1 MSVENFKEEI
11 SNGYAFQGAS
21 IELGCAAVSGEV
33 LSTIKVKAPLK
44 MMNRHGLIAGA
55 TGTGKTKSLQLLA
68 EALSKNGV
76 GVLMMDIK
84 GDVSGISQQGSL
96 NEKLKHRIDQL
107 QLDWKPSSFPT
118 DFLSLTGN
126 KGVAMRATITEF
138 GPILFSKLLEL
149 NDTQSSVVSLV
160 FKYADDK
167 QMPLIDLKDFK
178 KLLQFLTNE
187 GKSEIEM
194 DYGKIS
200 SATSSTIIRKIIEIE
215 AQGATMFYGEPSFE
229 VDDLLRIDDEGRGY
243 INVLRLT
250 DVQDKPKLF
259 STFMLSLLAEIYA
272 TFPEEGDMDQPKLV
286 LIIDEAHL
294 MFSNASKALLDQ
306 LESIIKLIRSKGVG
320 IFFCT
325 QLPTD
330 IPAAILSQLGF
341 KVQHA
346 LRAFTANDR
355 KAIKL
360 TAENYPLTEYYDT
373 DELLTSLG
381 IGEAVVTVL
390 NERGNPT
397 PLVHCIMNPPQS
409 RMDVVTEAELNEI
422 LSSSPLVKKYA
433 NQIDSESAYEILT
446 GKLKAKVEAVA
457 ESTVTGSAR
466 SKTERSMIEQV
477 TSNPV
482 TKIIVK
488 ELARGL
494 LGALGLGTTS
504 RGRKRNS
511 FF

>member
-1 MSVENFKEEI
+1 MSVQKFNEEI
-11 SNGYAFQGAS
+11 SKGYSFAEPS
-21 IELGCAAVSGEV
+21 IELGCAVLNGEV
-33 LSTIKVKAPLK
+33 INDLKIKAPLK
-44 MMNRHGLIAGA
+44 MLNRHGLIAGA

-68 EALSKNGV
+68 ESLSKHGV

-84 GDVSGISQQGSL
+84 GDVSGISQAGAES
-96 NEKLKHRIDQL
+96 EKLKNRISQL
-107 QLDWKPSSFPT
+107 NLNWNATAFPT
-118 DFLSLTGN
+118 EFLSLTGN

-149 NDTQSSVVSLV
+149 NDTQSSVVSLI

-167 QMPLIDLKDFK
+167 QLPLIDLKDFK

-187 GKSEIEM
+187 GKSEIEA

-200 SATSSTIIRKIIEIE
+200 SATTSTIIRKIIEIE
-215 AQGATMFYGEPSFE
+215 AQGADLFFGEKSFE
-229 VDDLLRIDDEGRGY
+229 VDDLMRIDENGKGF
-243 INVLRLT
+243 INVLRLN

-272 TFPEEGDMDQPKLV
+272 TFPEEGDIEQPKLV

-294 MFSNASKALLDQ
+294 MFNNASKALLDQ
-306 LESIIKLIRSKGVG
+306 LETIIKLIRSKGVG

-330 IPAAILSQLGF
+330 IPANILSQLGF

-360 TAENYPLTEYYDT
+360 TAENYPETEFYDV
-373 DELLTSLG
+373 DELLTCLG

-390 NERGNPT
+390 NEKGNPT
-397 PLVHCIMNPPQS
+397 PLVHCMMNPPES
-409 RMDVVTEAELNEI
+409 RMDVVSDAELNAI
-422 LSSSPLVKKYA
+422 LNSSPLVAKYA
-433 NQIDSESAYEILT
+433 EAIDRESAYEILT
-446 GKLKAKVEAVA
+446 GKIK
-457 ESTVTGSAR
+457 
-466 SKTERSMIEQV
+466 SKTEEIAEEVQEKKNSGKAEKSMIEQV
-477 TSNPV
+477 ASSPV

-494 LGALGLGTTS
+494 LGALGLGSS
-504 RGRKRNS
+504 RGRRKNS

>member
-1 MSVENFKEEI
+1 MSIQSFNEEI
-11 SNGYAFQGAS
+11 SKGYNVAEPFVTLGTAAFEGKS
-21 IELGCAAVSGEV
+21 VVDL
-33 LSTIKVKAPLK
+33 KVNAPLK
-44 MMNRHGLIAGA
+44 MFNRHGLIAGA
-55 TGTGKTKSLQLLA
+55 TGTGKTKSLQMLA
-68 EALSKNGV
+68 ESLSNHGV

-84 GDVSGISQQGSL
+84 GDVSGISQKGELSD
-96 NEKLKHRIDQL
+96 KLTARISQL
-107 QLDWKPSSFPT
+107 ELDWKAQAYPVE
-118 DFLSLTGN
+118 FLSLTGKN
-126 KGVAMRATITEF
+126 GVAMRATVTEF

-167 QMPLIDLKDFK
+167 KLPIVDLKDFK
-178 KLLQFLTNE
+178 KVLQFLTND
-187 GKSEIEM
+187 GKEEIEE

-200 SATSSTIIRKIIEIE
+200 TATTSTIIRKIIEIE
-215 AQGATMFYGEPSFE
+215 AQGADVFFGEKSFD
-229 VDDLLRIDDEGRGY
+229 VDDLLRIDEQGRGY
-243 INVLRLT
+243 INILRLN

-272 TFPEEGDMDQPKLV
+272 TFPEEGDIEQPKLV

-294 MFSNASKALLDQ
+294 LFNNASKALLDQ
-306 LESIIKLIRSKGVG
+306 LETIIKLIRSKGVG

-330 IPAAILSQLGF
+330 VPSNILSQLGL
-341 KVQHA
+341 KIQHA

-360 TAENYPLTEYYDT
+360 TSQNYPETEFYKT
-373 DELLTSLG
+373 DELLTELG

-390 NERGNPT
+390 NEKGNPT
-397 PLVHCIMNPPQS
+397 PLVHCVMNPPQS
-409 RMDVVTEAELNEI
+409 RMDVVSEEELQEVLNQ
-422 LSSSPLVKKYA
+422 SSLVKKYSEK
-433 NQIDSESAYEILT
+433 IDEHSAYEMLT
-446 GKLKAKVEAVA
+446 NKIQAKVEEQEKEEPKQSGKA
-457 ESTVTGSAR
+457 E
-466 SKTERSMIEQV
+466 KSMIEQV
-477 TSNPV
+477 ASNPV

-494 LGALGLGTTS
+494 LGALGLGSTS
-504 RGRKRNS
+504 RKRKS

>member
-1 MSVENFKEEI
+1 MSVEKFKEEI
-11 SNGYAFQGAS
+11 SKGYAFEGAS
-21 IELGCAAVSGEV
+21 IELGSAAYAGEV
-33 LSTIKVKAPLK
+33 LSDVKVKAPLK
-44 MMNRHGLIAGA
+44 MLNRHGLIAGA

-68 EALSKNGV
+68 ESLSKNGV

-84 GDVSGISQQGSL
+84 GDVSGISQEGELTDKVKNRIHQL
-96 NEKLKHRIDQL
+96 NLA
-107 QLDWKPSSFPT
+107 WKPSHFPT
-118 DFLSLTGN
+118 EFLSLTGN

-167 QMPLIDLKDFK
+167 QLPLIDLKDFK

-215 AQGATMFYGEPSFE
+215 AQGAEMFFGEPSFE
-229 VDDLLRIDDEGRGY
+229 VDDLMRIDEQGRGY

-272 TFPEEGDMDQPKLV
+272 TFPEEGDVEQPKLV

-330 IPAAILSQLGF
+330 IPAPILSQLGF

-360 TAENYPLTEYYDT
+360 TAENYPLTDFYDT

-381 IGEAVVTVL
+381 IGEAVVTLL
-390 NERGNPT
+390 NEKGNPT
-397 PLVHCIMNPPQS
+397 PLVHCVMNPPQS
-409 RMDVVTEAELNEI
+409 RMDVVSESELQAI

-433 NQIDSESAYEILT
+433 EPVDSESAYEILS
-446 GKLKAKVEAVA
+446 GKIKAKMEETADAAAEEAPK
-457 ESTVTGSAR
+457 
-466 SKTERSMIEQV
+466 SKTEKSMIEQV

-494 LGALGLGTTS
+494 LGALGLSTSS
-504 RGRKRNS
+504 RGRRKSS